1 MKNLLTLF
9 IISFLSFSAFTHAN
23 PVEDKPMVE
32 MPQAPVININSADS
46 EMLAKLP
53 GIGKKKAQA
62 IVDYRVENG
71 EFSQLSDLTN
81 VKGIGKK
88 LVAKLEGKV
97 SL

>member
-1 MKNLLTLF
+1 MKNLLTLL

-32 MPQAPVININSADS
+32 MPQAPVISADS

-71 EFSQLSDLTN
+71 EFAQLSDLAN

>member
-1 MKNLLTLF
+1 MKNLLTLL
-9 IISFLSFSAFTHAN
+9 IISFLGFSALTYAN
-23 PVEDKPMVE
+23 PVVDKPMAE
-32 MPQAPVININSADS
+32 MQQPPVININSADS
-46 EMLAKLP
+46 EMLSTLP

-62 IVDYRVENG
+62 IVDYRAENG
-71 EFSQLSDLTN
+71 EFTELSDLAN

>member
-1 MKNLLTLF
+1 
-9 IISFLSFSAFTHAN
+9 
-23 PVEDKPMVE
+23 
-32 MPQAPVININSADS
+32 
-46 EMLAKLP
+46 MLAKLP

-71 EFSQLSDLTN
+71 EFAQLSDLAN

-88 LVAKLEGKV
+88 HVAKLEWKV

>member
-1 MKNLLTLF
+1 MKNLLTLL

-32 MPQAPVININSADS
+32 MPQAPIININSADS

-62 IVDYRVENG
+62 IIDYRETNG
-71 EFSQLSDLTN
+71 DFSTLEDLAK

>member
-1 MKNLLTLF
+1 MKHLLTLL
-9 IISFLSFSAFTHAN
+9 IMSFLTFSAFSYAN
-23 PVEDKPMVE
+23 PTMEEPKVE
-32 MPQAPVININSADS
+32 MSQPAVININSADS
-46 EMLAKLP
+46 KMLAKLP

-71 EFSQLSDLTN
+71 KFKDISDLAN
-81 VKGIGKK
+81 VKGIGKR